1 MSPLGGISYPNR
13 NLKQDTR
20 KIVNVKAIT
29 QDLERLHSD
38 DKYNWF
44 QWFLVESKQYTE

>member
-29 QDLERLHSD
+29 QDLED
-38 DKYNWF
+38 YIQMTNTIGF
-44 QWFLVESKQYTE
+44 NGF